1 MRNDFCSYN
10 LGMKLEW
17 DAEKAAINLRKHGVA
32 FEDAVLVFY
41 DYGRIEV
48 HDGRQDYGE
57 DRWLTVG
64 FAASVLLAV
73 AYTVRGEESIRIIFA
88 RRATT
93 NEQRKY
99 REANY

>member
-10 LGMKLEW
+10 LDMNLEW

-32 FEDAVLVFY
+32 FEDAALVFY

-73 AYTVRGEESIRIIFA
+73 AYTVRGEESIRIISA